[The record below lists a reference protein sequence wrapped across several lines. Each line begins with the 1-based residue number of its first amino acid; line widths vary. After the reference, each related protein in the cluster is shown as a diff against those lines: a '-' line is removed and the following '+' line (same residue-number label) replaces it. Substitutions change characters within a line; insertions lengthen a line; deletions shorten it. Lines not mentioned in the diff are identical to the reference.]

1 MKWESDPVFRPL
13 HRSFVSKRKE
23 GKPFF
28 GVNPYRKFCVHVHAV
43 GILRY

>member
-23 GKPFF
+23 GKPC